1 MFGFR
6 KARARLRLDAA
17 NRAFAAAYA
26 ARLAAE
32 AEPITQAIGHTR
44 AALQRARTEQVAA
57 ELAYAAFSK
66 PDRQVTA

>member
-17 NRAFAAAYA
+17 NRAFERAYR
-26 ARLAAE
+26 ARIAAE
-32 AEPITQAIGHTR
+32 AGPVTQTIGHTR

-57 ELAYAAFSK
+57 ELAYAAFARSD
-66 PDRQVTA
+66 PQVTA